1 MKPNVL
7 EDDQD
12 EERSERDALRPL
24 SGVYMR
30 DMTHHERFSSVG
42 EGCGGAERAVLGCSA
57 GQKTCRHFLS
67 DKVLHEARHAGGQ
80 GKCS

>member
-1 MKPNVL
+1 ML
-7 EDDQD
+7 EDDQN
-12 EERSERDALRPL
+12 EERSEKDALRPL

-30 DMTHHERFSSVG
+30 DMAQHERFSSVG

-67 DKVLHEARHAGGQ
+67 DRVPREVRHAGAR
-80 GKCS
+80 